1 MNTFD
6 LFNFSEYRKLKISC
20 IYKLTTT
27 YNNLFYIGSTNNFAK
42 RMKDHRNYLKCNK
55 HVAKYFQNVIN
66 KHGFNCVAE
75 IVEEVEESMLLE
87 REKYYIK
94 LYKPRYN
101 TILDPTSQLNNPSTS
116 KIIYQYTLEGNY
128 LKEWKSVNSVNRKL
142 DIQVTPALNKINR
155 SAGNFQWRT
164 FKKDKI
170 EPYKANQGV
179 EISIYVYDI
188 FGNFIEESTIYK
200 IQQKYY
206 KEVSIKEVRNKIN
219 QLCKTSKAY
228 NKLRYSKQFFEKLDN
243 TKNPQHKKGAIVL
256 QYDSKM
262 NFIDAYDSIQS
273 AQEKLDLTSIYDNI
287 VGKTKLV
294 NKQYKF
300 KLLDSPFI

>member
-1 MNTFD
+1 MQIFD

-20 IYKLTTT
+20 IYKLTTP

-42 RMKDHRNYLKCNK
+42 RMKDHRNYLKNNN

-66 KHGFNCVAE
+66 KYGFNCKTE
-75 IVEEVEESMLLE
+75 IIEEVDESILLE
-87 REKYYIK
+87 KEKYYIK
-94 LYKPRYN
+94 LYKPKYN
-101 TILDPTSQLNNPSTS
+101 TILDPTTQINNPSTS
-116 KIIYQYTLEGNY
+116 KIIYQYTLEGDY
-128 LKEWKSVNSVNRKL
+128 LKQWKSIGSVNRKL
-142 DIQVTPALNKINR
+142 NIQVTPALNKMNR

-179 EISIYVYDI
+179 EVSIYVYDI

-200 IQQKYY
+200 IQKKYY
-206 KEVSIKEVRNKIN
+206 KDLNITEVRNKVSH
-219 QLCKTSKAY
+219 LCKTSKSH
-228 NKLRYSKQFFEKLDN
+228 NKLRYSKKFFEKLDN

-256 QYDSKM
+256 QYDLEM

-273 AQEKLDLTSIYDNI
+273 AQKKLGLTSILDNI
-287 VGKTKLV
+287 TGKTKSV